1 MSFELGRG
9 LDSLISK
16 LPESTNAE
24 TGITTVKID
33 YIHPNKLQPR
43 KLFDREKLEELA
55 NSIKENGIIQPI
67 IVTKSMDEDGYELVA
82 GERRLEASKLAGFDE
97 IPVII
102 RSISPKEKLLYA
114 IIENVQ
120 REDLNAIEEALAYNQ
135 LISDFGMSQ
144 AQVAEMMGKDRSTI
158 TNTLRMLKLTPQ
170 VQKLLLNNDISAGHC
185 RAILQIPLDQQAD
198 FAQKIVSQSL
208 SVRKAEELAKSWQD
222 RSKKKKL
229 TSQRRKDVESLLKDQ
244 LNLKIKVEEKNGKGK
259 VVIQYNNEDELKKL
273 LQSFESKQNV

>member
-16 LPESTNAE
+16 LPESTNSE
-24 TGITTVKID
+24 TGITTVKIE

-67 IVTKSMDEDGYELVA
+67 IVTKSAEQDGYELVA

-97 IPVII
+97 IPVIV

-135 LISDFGMSQ
+135 LISDFEMSQ

-170 VQKLLLNNDISAGHC
+170 VQKLLLNNEISAGHC
-185 RAILQIPLDQQAD
+185 RAILQIPEDEQLA
-198 FAQKIVSQSL
+198 FAQKIIKESL
-208 SVRKAEELAKSWQD
+208 SVRKTEELAHSWKD
-222 RSKKKKL
+222 KASKKKL
-229 TSQRRKDVESLLKDQ
+229 SPQRRKDVEEVLKGQ
-244 LNLKIKVEEKNGKGK
+244 FKLNIKVEEKNGKGK
-259 VVIQYNNEDELKKL
+259 IVIQYKNQDELDKL
-273 LQSFESKQNV
+273 LQSLEKSANV

>member
-16 LPESTNAE
+16 LPESTNSE
-24 TGITTVKID
+24 TGITTVKIE

-43 KLFDREKLEELA
+43 KLFDRDKLQELA

-67 IVTKSMDEDGYELVA
+67 IVTKSIDQDGYELVA

-97 IPVII
+97 IPVIV

-120 REDLNAIEEALAYNQ
+120 REDLNAIEEALAYSQ
-135 LISDFGMSQ
+135 LINDFNMSQ

-158 TNTLRMLKLTPQ
+158 TNTIRMLKLTPQ

-185 RAILQIPLDQQAD
+185 RAVLQVPKSQQLP
-198 FAQKIVSQSL
+198 FAEKIIKDNL
-208 SVRKAEELAKSWQD
+208 SVRKAEELAQSWTGKTT
-222 RSKKKKL
+222 KKKPA
-229 TSQRRKDVESLLKDQ
+229 SQRRKDIEELLKHQ
-244 LNLKIKVEEKNGKGK
+244 FNLKIKVEEKNGKGK
-259 VVIQYNNEDELKKL
+259 IVIQYKNEDELNRL
-273 LQSFESKQNV
+273 LQSLEKTQNV

>member
-16 LPESTNAE
+16 LPESTNSE
-24 TGITTVKID
+24 TGITTVKIEF
-33 YIHPNKLQPR
+33 IHPNKLQPR
-43 KLFDREKLEELA
+43 KMFDREKLEELA

-67 IVTKSMDEDGYELVA
+67 IVTKDMEQEGYELVA

-135 LISDFGMSQ
+135 LINNFNMSQ

-158 TNTLRMLKLTPQ
+158 TNTIRMLKLTPQ

-185 RAILQIPLDQQAD
+185 RAILQIPEEEQLT
-198 FAQKIVSQSL
+198 FAQKIVNESL
-208 SVRKAEELAKSWQD
+208 SVRKTEELAQTWNKKTT
-222 RSKKKKL
+222 KKKAS
-229 TSQRRKDVESLLKDQ
+229 SQRRKDVEELLKNQ
-244 LNLKIKVEEKNGKGK
+244 FKLKIKVEEKNGKGK
-259 VVIQYNNEDELKKL
+259 IVIQYSNEEELKEL
-273 LQSFESKQNV
+273 LLSLEK

>member
-16 LPESTNAE
+16 MPESTNSE
-24 TGITTVKID
+24 TGITTVKIE

-67 IVTKSMDEDGYELVA
+67 IVTKSNDEEGYELVA

-102 RSISPKEKLLYA
+102 RSISSKEKLLYA

-135 LISDFGMSQ
+135 LINDFGMSQ

-158 TNTLRMLKLTPQ
+158 TNTLRMLKLIPQ

-185 RAILQIPLDQQAD
+185 RAILQVPEDDQVP
-198 FAQKIVSQSL
+198 FAQKILNDSL
-208 SVRKAEELAKSWQD
+208 SVRNAEELAKTWHNKT
-222 RSKKKKL
+222 KKNKL
-229 TSQRRKDVESLLKDQ
+229 TSQRRKDIEALLKQ
-244 LNLKIKVEEKNGKGK
+244 ELHLKIKVEEKNGKGK
-259 VVIQYNNEDELKKL
+259 VVIQYSNEEELKQL
-273 LQSFESKQNV
+273 LRALEK

>member
-1 MSFELGRG
+1 MG
-9 LDSLISK
+9 
-16 LPESTNAE
+16 
-24 TGITTVKID
+24 
-33 YIHPNKLQPR
+33 
-43 KLFDREKLEELA
+43 REKVEELA

-144 AQVAEMMGKDRSTI
+144 AQVAE
-158 TNTLRMLKLTPQ
+158 
-170 VQKLLLNNDISAGHC
+170 
-185 RAILQIPLDQQAD
+185 
-198 FAQKIVSQSL
+198 
-208 SVRKAEELAKSWQD
+208 
-222 RSKKKKL
+222 
-229 TSQRRKDVESLLKDQ
+229 
-244 LNLKIKVEEKNGKGK
+244 
-259 VVIQYNNEDELKKL
+259 
-273 LQSFESKQNV
+273 

>member
-16 LPESTNAE
+16 LPESTNSE
-24 TGITTVKID
+24 TGITTVKIE

-43 KLFDREKLEELA
+43 KLFDRDKLQELA

-67 IVTKSMDEDGYELVA
+67 IVTKSIDQDGYELVA

-97 IPVII
+97 IPVIV

-120 REDLNAIEEALAYNQ
+120 REDLNAIEEALAYSQ
-135 LISDFGMSQ
+135 LINDFNMSQ

-158 TNTLRMLKLTPQ
+158 TNTIRMLKLTPQ

-185 RAILQIPLDQQAD
+185 RAVLQVPESQQLP
-198 FAQKIVSQSL
+198 FAEKIIKDNL
-208 SVRKAEELAKSWQD
+208 SVRKAEELAQSWTGKTT
-222 RSKKKKL
+222 KKKAA
-229 TSQRRKDVESLLKDQ
+229 SQRRKDIEEVLKHQ
-244 LNLKIKVEEKNGKGK
+244 FNLKIKVEEKNGKGK
-259 VVIQYNNEDELKKL
+259 IVIQYKNEDELNRL
-273 LQSFESKQNV
+273 LKSLEKTQNV

>member
-222 RSKKKKL
+222 KSKKKKL

>member
-16 LPESTNAE
+16 LPESTSKE

-33 YIHPNKLQPR
+33 FIHPNKLQPR
-43 KLFDREKLEELA
+43 KLFDSEKLQELA

-67 IVTKSMDEDGYELVA
+67 IVTKNMDEDGYELVA

-135 LISDFGMSQ
+135 LIEEFAMSQ

-170 VQKLLLNNDISAGHC
+170 VQKLLLNSEISAGHC
-185 RAILQIPLDQQAD
+185 RAILQVPQEEQGE
-198 FAQKIVSQSL
+198 FAKKIVSQSL
-208 SVRKAEELAKSWQD
+208 SVRKAEELAKNWQGKS
-222 RSKKKKL
+222 RRKAGV
-229 TSQRRKDVESLLKDQ
+229 SQRRKDIERQ
-244 LNLKIKVEEKNGKGK
+244 LNQQLKLKIKVEEKNGKGK
-259 VVIQYNNEDELKKL
+259 IVIQYNNQEELANL
-273 LQSFESKQNV
+273 LKSLEK

>member
-16 LPESTNAE
+16 LPESTNNE

-43 KLFDREKLEELA
+43 KLFDQEKLEELA

-67 IVTKSMDEDGYELVA
+67 IVTKRMDEDGYELVA

-135 LISDFGMSQ
+135 LIDDFGMSQ

-158 TNTLRMLKLTPQ
+158 TNTLRMLKLAPP
-170 VQKLLLNNDISAGHC
+170 VQKLLLNNEISAGHC
-185 RAILQIPLDQQAD
+185 RAILQVAQAEQED
-198 FAQKIVSQSL
+198 FANMILKNSL
-208 SVRKAEELAKSWQD
+208 SVRKAEELAKNWQGKA
-222 RSKKKKL
+222 KKKQAPF
-229 TSQRRKDVESLLKDQ
+229 QRRKDVEGILKNH

-259 VVIQYNNEDELKKL
+259 IVINYSNQEELNNLLKSL
-273 LQSFESKQNV
+273 ERKQHV

>member
-16 LPESTNAE
+16 LPESTNNE
-24 TGITTVKID
+24 TGITTVKIE

-43 KLFDREKLEELA
+43 KLFDREKLQELA

-67 IVTKSMDEDGYELVA
+67 IVTKSRDEEGYELVA

-102 RSISPKEKLLYA
+102 RSISAKEKLLYA

-135 LISDFGMSQ
+135 LINDFAMSQ

-158 TNTLRMLKLTPQ
+158 TNTIRMLKLTPQ
-170 VQKLLLNNDISAGHC
+170 VQKLLLNNEISAGHC
-185 RAILQIPLDQQAD
+185 RAILQVPQEEQLA
-198 FAQKIVSQSL
+198 FAQKIISDSL
-208 SVRKAEELAKSWQD
+208 SVRKAEELAKNWQNPE
-222 RSKKKKL
+222 KKRRVV
-229 TSQRRKDVESLLKDQ
+229 SQRRKDVEKILKEQ
-244 LNLKIKVEEKNGKGK
+244 LNFKVRVEEKNGKGK
-259 VVIQYNNEDELKKL
+259 ILIQYSNEEELNKILKYL
-273 LQSFESKQNV
+273 EKEN

>member
-16 LPESTNAE
+16 LPESTNNE

-43 KLFDREKLEELA
+43 KLFDQEKLEELA

-67 IVTKSMDEDGYELVA
+67 IVTKRMDEDGYELVA

-135 LISDFGMSQ
+135 LIDDFGMSQ

-158 TNTLRMLKLTPQ
+158 TNTLRMLKLAPP

-185 RAILQIPLDQQAD
+185 RAILQVAQAEQED
-198 FAQKIVSQSL
+198 FANMILKNSL
-208 SVRKAEELAKSWQD
+208 SVRKAEELAKNWQGKA
-222 RSKKKKL
+222 KKKQAPF
-229 TSQRRKDVESLLKDQ
+229 QRRKDVEGILKNQ

-259 VVIQYNNEDELKKL
+259 IVINYSNQEELNNLLKSL
-273 LQSFESKQNV
+273 ERKQHV

>member
-16 LPESTNAE
+16 LPESTNSE
-24 TGITTVKID
+24 TGITTVKIEF
-33 YIHPNKLQPR
+33 IHPNKLQPR
-43 KLFDREKLEELA
+43 KLFDQEKLEELA

-67 IVTKSMDEDGYELVA
+67 IVTKSMDQEGYELVA

-97 IPVII
+97 IPVIV
-102 RSISPKEKLLYA
+102 RSISQKEKLLYA

-135 LISDFGMSQ
+135 LINDFEMSQ

-170 VQKLLLNNDISAGHC
+170 VQKLLLHNDISAGHC
-185 RAILQIPLDQQAD
+185 RAILQIPEEEQLN
-198 FAQKIVSQSL
+198 FAQKIINDSL
-208 SVRKAEELAKSWQD
+208 SVRKAEELAQAWNSKT
-222 RSKKKKL
+222 KKKKL
-229 TSQRRKDVESLLKDQ
+229 TSQRRKDVEELLKQ
-244 LNLKIKVEEKNGKGK
+244 QFKLKIKVEEKNGKGK
-259 VVIQYNNEDELKKL
+259 IVIQYSNEEELKQL
-273 LQSFESKQNV
+273 LQSLEK

>member
-16 LPESTNAE
+16 LPESTSNE
-24 TGITTVKID
+24 TGITTVKIEF
-33 YIHPNKLQPR
+33 IHPNKLQPR

-67 IVTKSMDEDGYELVA
+67 IVTKRMDEDGYELVA

-135 LISDFGMSQ
+135 LIDDFGMSQ

-158 TNTLRMLKLTPQ
+158 TNTLRMLKLTPP

-185 RAILQIPLDQQAD
+185 RAILQVSQEDQAD
-198 FAQKIVSQSL
+198 FANKIVKDSL
-208 SVRKAEELAKSWQD
+208 SVRKAEDLAKNWQG
-222 RSKKKKL
+222 RIKKKQA
-229 TSQRRKDVESLLKDQ
+229 SVQRRKDIEIIIKEQ

-259 VVIQYNNEDELKKL
+259 VVIKYSSQEELDRL
-273 LQSFESKQNV
+273 LKSLESKTNV

>member
-16 LPESTNAE
+16 LPESTNNE

-43 KLFDREKLEELA
+43 KLFDQEKLEELA

-67 IVTKSMDEDGYELVA
+67 IVTKRMDEDGYELVA

-135 LISDFGMSQ
+135 LIDDFGMSQ

-158 TNTLRMLKLTPQ
+158 TNTLRMLKLAPP

-185 RAILQIPLDQQAD
+185 RAILQVAQAEQED
-198 FAQKIVSQSL
+198 FANMILKNSL
-208 SVRKAEELAKSWQD
+208 SVRKAEELAKNWQGKA
-222 RSKKKKL
+222 KKKQAAF
-229 TSQRRKDVESLLKDQ
+229 QRRKDVEGILKNQ

-259 VVIQYNNEDELKKL
+259 IVINYSNQEELNKL
-273 LQSFESKQNV
+273 LKSLERKQHV

>member
-16 LPESTNAE
+16 LPESTSTE
-24 TGITTVKID
+24 TGITTVKIEF
-33 YIHPNKLQPR
+33 IHPNRLQPR

-55 NSIKENGIIQPI
+55 NSIRENGIIQPI
-67 IVTKSMDEDGYELVA
+67 IVTKSIDEEGYELVA

-135 LISDFGMSQ
+135 LINDFGMSQ

-158 TNTLRMLKLTPQ
+158 TNTLRMLKLTPP

-185 RAILQIPLDQQAD
+185 RAILQLPDQDQTT
-198 FAQKIVSQSL
+198 FAEKIVKDSL
-208 SVRKAEELAKSWQD
+208 SVRNAEELAKTWQN
-222 RSKKKKL
+222 KTKAKKL
-229 TSQRRKDVESLLKDQ
+229 TSQRRKDVENVLKEQ
-244 LNLKIKVEEKNGKGK
+244 LNLKVKVEEKNGKGK
-259 VVIQYNNEDELKKL
+259 VLIQYNNEDELNRL
-273 LQSFESKQNV
+273 LKTLETNK

>member
-16 LPESTNAE
+16 LPESTNSE
-24 TGITTVKID
+24 TGITTVKIEF
-33 YIHPNKLQPR
+33 IHPNKLQPR

-55 NSIKENGIIQPI
+55 KSIKENGIIQPI
-67 IVTKSMDEDGYELVA
+67 IVTKSIDEDSYELVA

-97 IPVII
+97 IPVIV

-135 LISDFGMSQ
+135 LINDFEMSQ

-185 RAILQIPLDQQAD
+185 RAILQIPEEEQLT
-198 FAQKIVSQSL
+198 FAKKIISETL
-208 SVRKAEELAKSWQD
+208 SVRKAEELAQAWNSKT
-222 RSKKKKL
+222 KKKKPA
-229 TSQRRKDVESLLKDQ
+229 SQRRKDVEEVLKQ
-244 LNLKIKVEEKNGKGK
+244 QFKLNIKVEEKNGKGK
-259 VVIQYNNEDELKKL
+259 IVIQYKNEEELNAL
-273 LQSFESKQNV
+273 LKSLETSSNV

>member
-16 LPESTNAE
+16 LPESTNSE
-24 TGITTVKID
+24 TGITTVKIE

-43 KLFDREKLEELA
+43 KLFDRDKLQELA

-67 IVTKSMDEDGYELVA
+67 IVTKSIDQDGYELVA

-97 IPVII
+97 IPVIV

-120 REDLNAIEEALAYNQ
+120 REDLNAIEEALAYSQ
-135 LISDFGMSQ
+135 LINDFNMSQ

-158 TNTLRMLKLTPQ
+158 TNTIRMLKLTPQ

-185 RAILQIPLDQQAD
+185 RAVLQVPESQQLP
-198 FAQKIVSQSL
+198 FAEKIIKDNL
-208 SVRKAEELAKSWQD
+208 SVRKAEELAQSWTGKTT
-222 RSKKKKL
+222 KKKAA
-229 TSQRRKDVESLLKDQ
+229 SQRRKDIEEVLKHQ
-244 LNLKIKVEEKNGKGK
+244 FNLKIKVEEKNGKGK
-259 VVIQYNNEDELKKL
+259 IVIQYKNEDELNRL
-273 LQSFESKQNV
+273 LQSLEKTQNV